1 MIGWWDFIHTY
12 ARTHTYV
19 RVSLPIR
26 SCKPVRTY
34 VWIHAF

>member
-26 SCKPVRTY
+26 SRKPVRTY